1 MKRALLTLGLLAV
14 LCAITSA
21 QSAGNATAGKAK
33 ADDCAECHGANGE
46 GTEGPRLAGKSETEL
61 LKAMQDYKS
70 GKRSDAVMKAL
81 LSKLSD
87 QDLADLAAYYASQK

>member
-1 MKRALLTLGLLAV
+1 MKHALLSLGLFAA
-14 LCAITSA
+14 LCSMTSA
-21 QSAGNATAGKAK
+21 QAAGNAAAGKAK
-33 ADDCAECHGANGE
+33 SDDCAECHGANGE
-46 GTEGPRLAGKSETEL
+46 GTEGPRLAGKSEAEL
-61 LKAMQDYKS
+61 VQAMQDYKS